1 MKKHVL
7 FYFLP
12 LFIFFSPSAEAQEYS
27 SAIGLRAG
35 LGANLSYKKFV
46 GSEAAFELIGGFNFG
61 DLYASLVFEKHNR
74 FANDIP
80 GLTWYWGIGGS
91 VVLEEG
97 GVGIGGLGAVGL
109 EYSFYDIP
117 LNISIDWMPH
127 LFLIGGRNFD
137 ARGGGLALRYIL
149 ER

>member
-1 MKKHVL
+1 MKRILV
-7 FYFLP
+7 FFIP
-12 LFIFFSPSAEAQEYS
+12 LIFIFSQTSTAQEYS

-35 LGANLSYKKFV
+35 LGANISYKKFV

-61 DLYASLVFEKHNR
+61 DVYASLVFEKHNR
-74 FANDIP
+74 FANDIQ
-80 GLTWYWGIGGS
+80 GLTWYWGVGGS
-91 VVLEEG
+91 IVLEEG
-97 GVGIGGLGAVGL
+97 GVGVGGLGAIGL

-117 LNISIDWMPH
+117 LNISLDWMPH

>member
-1 MKKHVL
+1 MKRI
-7 FYFLP
+7 
-12 LFIFFSPSAEAQEYS
+12 FIFFIPLIFIFSQTGTAQEYS

-35 LGANLSYKKFV
+35 MGANISYKKFV

-61 DLYASLVFEKHNR
+61 DVYASLVFEKHNR

-80 GLTWYWGIGGS
+80 GLTWYWGVGGS
-91 VVLEEG
+91 IVLEEG
-97 GVGIGGLGAVGL
+97 GVGVGGLGAIGL

-117 LNISIDWMPH
+117 LNISLDWMPH

-137 ARGGGLALRYIL
+137 ARGGGLSLRYIL